1 MSQDLI
7 PTNSSTSLTTTKAA
21 SRRQLE
27 ARIEELHGHLAV
39 DPALPTRFSVPRA
52 LAATTAERRALSVV
66 RDRLEAELKPWEDR
80 DLVDAVIGKML
91 KGFELGQG
99 LSEMDRRVLNG
110 EFIDAVRKLPLWA
123 IKAAAERFRD
133 RENLLP
139 WNSAFRPNPA
149 QFAEEA
155 REGMIP
161 HRKKLLHTNRVMNA
175 EVVDPPSPAQRD
187 RVAKLAAAFRAQ
199 SMAGADGRPM
209 PTESEIGRARE
220 AALRE
225 HGAALT
231 RSAANGG
238 LAALTARLDAKKR
251 GGRPAQGE
259 AGQEFTGEGGHA

>member
-27 ARIEELHGHLAV
+27 ARIEVLHGHLAV

-52 LAATTAERRALSVV
+52 FAATTAERRALSVV

-80 DLVDAVIGKML
+80 DLVDAVVGKML

-110 EFIDAVRKLPLWA
+110 EFIDAVRKFPLWA

-139 WNSAFRPNPA
+139 WNSAFRPTPP
-149 QFAEEA
+149 QFAEEV

-161 HRKKLLHTNRVMNA
+161 HRKKLLHANRVLNA

-187 RVAKLAAAFRAQ
+187 RVAKLAETFRAQ
-199 SMAGADGRPM
+199 SMAGANGRPV
-209 PTESEIGRARE
+209 PTAAEIDGARE

-225 HGAALT
+225 QVEKLKRPGA
-231 RSAANGG
+231 SGG
-238 LAALTARLDAKKR
+238 FAALTARLDAKR
-251 GGRPAQGE
+251 GGRPPQGE
-259 AGQEFTGEGGHA
+259 IGQEFTGEGGHA